1 MRRIVTIALAA
12 LLLFGA
18 SASARV
24 LNEIAAIVNEE
35 AITTYDLDRAVDER
49 ISPAEQESLGPV
61 AMDSRRREIL
71 QGLVEESLMR
81 QRAAELGLA
90 VSDAE
95 VEEAIRDVEKQNN
108 LTREQLRQALSAQG
122 MGFEEYREN
131 LREQIQSFKLLGRE
145 VQSRL
150 EVTNQEIRDY
160 FREHIDE
167 FRGNPFIR
175 LSHIT
180 FPVAPGASKAEL
192 DRRYALAQEAVS
204 RLQLGEDFARVLAS
218 YAESGQAGG
227 GDLGAFGQGELSPA
241 FERAVAGLQ
250 QGQVSDVVST
260 PEGYHVLFMIER
272 SDGNIRHFDTVK
284 EEISRKVIESK
295 KTQGV
300 KDWMEELKAKAFIEI
315 KI

>member
-1 MRRIVTIALAA
+1 MLRIITIALAA
-12 LLLFGA
+12 MLVLAA

-24 LNEIAAIVNEE
+24 VNEVAAIVNDE
-35 AITTYDLDRAVDER
+35 AITSYELDRAVAER
-49 ISPAEQESLGPV
+49 ISSAEQESLGPI

-71 QGLVEESLMR
+71 QGLIEETLMR
-81 QRAAELGLA
+81 QRAAELNLA

-108 LTREQLRQALSAQG
+108 LTREQLQQALSAQG
-122 MGFEEYREN
+122 MDFEEYREN

-180 FPVAPGASKAEL
+180 FPIASGASKTEM
-192 DRRYALAQEAVS
+192 DSRYALAREAVS
-204 RLQLGEDFARVLAS
+204 RLKLGEDFARVLAS
-218 YAESGQAGG
+218 YADKGQAGG
-227 GDLGAFGQGELSPA
+227 GDLGSFGQGELSPA
-241 FERAVAGLQ
+241 FERAVEGLQ

-260 PEGYHVLFMIER
+260 PEGYHVLFLVER
-272 SDGNIRHFDTVK
+272 SEGNIRHFDTVK

-300 KDWMEELKAKAFIEI
+300 RDWMEELKKKAFIDI